1 MSMVSKLDL
10 ECSDLE
16 VVAFSVG
23 QMEAREVVA
32 TKDCQVVKESD
43 DNK

>member
-1 MSMVSKLDL
+1 MPYQGDLVSMPMVSKLDL

-23 QMEAREVVA
+23 QMEAQQVVA
-32 TKDCQVVKESD
+32 TMG
-43 DNK
+43 